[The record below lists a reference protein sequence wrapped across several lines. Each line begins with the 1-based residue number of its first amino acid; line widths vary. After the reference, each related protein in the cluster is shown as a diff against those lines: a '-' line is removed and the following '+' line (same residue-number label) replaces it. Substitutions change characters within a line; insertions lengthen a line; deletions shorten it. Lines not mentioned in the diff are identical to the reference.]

1 MKLPKILSEE
11 ERIHKEKIRG
21 RWMTVIIIF
30 ILMASTAAYALTSLG
45 GETAKTKYNGFSF
58 IQTDQGWQLKDTGLL
73 TKFLPNDI
81 ENISS
86 PAISG
91 ADFKKNVYFVAMSNS
106 EQLAANELNSA
117 FYNSIV
123 KSQLACPEK
132 YANESFC
139 STLPIKN
146 CENDSSSDLI
156 VQIEEQENQSISYR
170 GNCLMIKG
178 SGDDLLKSA
187 DKLIFSAYGIIG

>member
-1 MKLPKILSEE
+1 MSGHEREESEK
-11 ERIHKEKIRG
+11 RKK

-45 GETAKTKYNGFSF
+45 GENTKTKYNGFSF
-58 IQTDQGWQLKDTGLL
+58 IQTDQGWQLKDTGLI
-73 TKFLPNDI
+73 TRFLPNEV

-91 ADFKKNVYFVAMSNS
+91 EAFKNNVYFIAMSNS
-106 EQLAANELNSA
+106 EQLTANEFNGA
-117 FYNSIV
+117 FYNAII

-139 STLPIKN
+139 IDLPIKS
-146 CENDSSSDLI
+146 CENETSALI
-156 VQIEEQENQSISYR
+156 IQIEEHENQSISYE

-178 SGDDLLKSA
+178 NEADLLKSA
-187 DKLIFSAYGIIG
+187 DKIIFSAYGVIK